1 MVLRN
6 TFLFVFLA
14 SNTYMETGFLVFDKK
29 MLILNFVL
37 LAHAE
42 MNSWKH

>member
-1 MVLRN
+1 
-6 TFLFVFLA
+6 
-14 SNTYMETGFLVFDKK
+14 METGFLLVFDKK

>member
-6 TFLFVFLA
+6 TFLFFFLT
-14 SNTYMETGFLVFDKK
+14 SNTYMETGFLLVFDKK

-42 MNSWKH
+42 MNS